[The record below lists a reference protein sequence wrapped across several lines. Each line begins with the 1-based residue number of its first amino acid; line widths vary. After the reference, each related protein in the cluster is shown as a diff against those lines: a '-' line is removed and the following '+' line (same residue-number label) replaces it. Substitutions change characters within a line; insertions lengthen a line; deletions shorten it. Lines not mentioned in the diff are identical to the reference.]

1 MKRAFLLILGCFL
14 AGPSL
19 SALATDKVI
28 KIYHDSDY
36 SSHAASAESMKMGFL
51 TALDEVDNRIGD
63 YRIEFV
69 EKNHRGNVVR
79 SQRTMKQFLKD
90 PEALFILGG
99 LHSPPYLKFRQYIN
113 ENEILLLVPWAA
125 GGPITRYA
133 DGINWVFRL
142 SVDDA
147 KAGIRISDY
156 AIRAE
161 NCVAPHLLLEDTG
174 WGKGNFRTMTRYFEQ
189 EKSLTPAVTWFNWNT
204 KASAAK
210 VMLRDIAN
218 SGSDCV
224 IFVGN
229 AIEGA
234 VFMRAIDELGFD
246 LPVLSH
252 WGITGGDFAEKL
264 GPEVLNNLDL
274 HFVQS
279 CFSFVS
285 SKQTDFSESVF
296 KRAQK
301 LFPDV
306 LSSYESLQAPTGFIH
321 PYDLGRLV
329 IAAMSQLELTD
340 DMAKNRRALRDK
352 LEQLNMPVEGLIK
365 TYQQPFA
372 TFTPDDAD
380 AHEALGLD
388 DFCMAEFTP
397 GGVIKVKG
405 NNPGDWAH

>member
-1 MKRAFLLILGCFL
+1 MKHAFLLVLGCLL
-14 AGPSL
+14 AGPL
-19 SALATDKVI
+19 LPLQAADKVI

-36 SSHAASAESMKMGFL
+36 SSHAESAESMKMGFL

-90 PEALFILGG
+90 PQALFILGG

-125 GGPITRYA
+125 GGPITRYTE
-133 DGINWVFRL
+133 GTNWVFRL

-161 NCVAPHLLLEDTG
+161 NCESPHLLLEDTG
-174 WGKGNFRTMTRYFEQ
+174 WGKGNFRTMTGYFEK
-189 EKSLTPAVTWFNWNT
+189 EKKLTPAVTWFNWNT

-218 SGSDCV
+218 SGSDCL

-252 WGITGGDFAEKL
+252 WGITGGDFAASL
-264 GPEVLNNLDL
+264 GSEILRNLDL

-279 CFSFVS
+279 CFSFTS
-285 SKQTDFSESVF
+285 SAQTDFTESVF
-296 KRAQK
+296 RRGQK
-301 LFPDV
+301 LFPRA
-306 LSSYESLQAPTGFIH
+306 LASAESLQAPTGFIH
-321 PYDLGRLV
+321 AYDMGRLV
-329 IAAMSQLELTD
+329 IAAMKQLQLTD
-340 DMAKNRRALRDK
+340 DMAENRRLLRDK
-352 LEQLNMPVEGLIK
+352 LEQLYEPVEGLVK
-365 TYQQPFA
+365 TYQQPF
-372 TFTPDDAD
+372 TPFTPANTD
-380 AHEALGLD
+380 AHEALGLQD
-388 DFCMAEFTP
+388 LCMAEYTP
-397 GGVIKVKG
+397 EGVIKVKG
-405 NNPGDWAH
+405 NNPADWIH

>member
-1 MKRAFLLILGCFL
+1 MKHAFLLVLGCLL
-14 AGPSL
+14 AASL
-19 SALATDKVI
+19 LPLRAADKVI

-36 SSHAASAESMKMGFL
+36 SSHAESAESMKMGFL

-113 ENEILLLVPWAA
+113 ENEILLLLPWAA
-125 GGPITRYA
+125 GGPITRHTE
-133 DGINWVFRL
+133 GTNWVFRL
-142 SVDDA
+142 SVDDS

-161 NCVAPHLLLEDTG
+161 NCETPHLLLEDTG
-174 WGKGNFRTMTRYFEQ
+174 WGKGNFRNMTGYFEK

-204 KASAAK
+204 KASTAK

-218 SGSDCV
+218 SGSDCL

-229 AIEGA
+229 AIEGT

-246 LPVLSH
+246 FPVLSH

-264 GPEVLNNLDL
+264 GPEILRNLDL
-274 HFVQS
+274 HFLQT

-285 SKQTDFSESVF
+285 STQTEFSESVF
-296 KRAQK
+296 SRAQR
-301 LFPDV
+301 LFPDT
-306 LSSYESLQAPTGFIH
+306 LTAYESLQAPTGFIH
-321 PYDLGRLV
+321 AYDLGRLV
-329 IAAMSQLELTD
+329 ITAMSQLQLTD
-340 DMAKNRRALRDK
+340 DMAENRRALRDK
-352 LEQLNMPVEGLIK
+352 LEQLNEPVEGLVK
-365 TYQQPFA
+365 TYQQPFMP
-372 TFTPDDAD
+372 FSPDNPD
-380 AHEALGLD
+380 AHEALNLSD
-388 DFCMAEFTP
+388 LCMAMYTP
-397 GGVIKVKG
+397 EGVIRVKS
-405 NNPGDWAH
+405 NNPSE